1 MPTINQ
7 LIRKSRT
14 PKVKRNKVP
23 ALKACPQK
31 RGVCTRGLYNDP
43 EKTELRFA

>member
-14 PKVKRNKVP
+14 PKVKRNKREVFAQGFILQP
-23 ALKACPQK
+23 RKSLTPLCVK
-31 RGVCTRGLYNDP
+31 
-43 EKTELRFA
+43 LRAFA